1 MRTTMRTITTVVVV
15 LSLLI
20 VAACAKRQQPVAAPQ
35 QPPPN
40 VATPPQVAAA
50 TPPSA
55 PRRVEEALPVPPQP
69 AVVDDAASSRTIDD
83 LNRNSPFKPV
93 FFAVDSS
100 DLDEMNRAVAASN
113 AEVMKKNP
121 SWVITIE
128 GHCDERGTAE
138 YNLALGERRAI
149 AVKTFLL
156 SLGISPDRLRTISYG
171 KEFPFDPGKT
181 EEAFSHNR
189 RGHFVITS
197 N

>member
-1 MRTTMRTITTVVVV
+1 MRSGFIAVVVM
-15 LSLLI
+15 SLLAL
-20 VAACAKRQQPVAAPQ
+20 AACAKKQPPVAAIP

-40 VATPPQVAAA
+40 IAA
-50 TPPSA
+50 PPSIAKPEAA
-55 PRRVEEALPVPPQP
+55 PRRVDEALPVPAQP
-69 AVVDDAASSRTIDD
+69 VVADDAATSRTLDD

-93 FFAVDSS
+93 FFMVDSA
-100 DLDEMNRAVAASN
+100 DLDETGRAVASAN
-113 AEVMKKNP
+113 AELMKKNP
-121 SWVITIE
+121 TWVITVE

-149 AVKTFLL
+149 AVKTFLV
-156 SLGISPDRLRTISYG
+156 SLGIPPDRVRTISYG

-181 EEAFSHNR
+181 EEALSHNR

>member
-1 MRTTMRTITTVVVV
+1 MRNTMRPGFIAVVVM
-15 LSLLI
+15 SLL
-20 VAACAKRQQPVAAPQ
+20 VLAACAKKQPPVAAIP

-40 VATPPQVAAA
+40 IAS
-50 TPPSA
+50 PPSIAKPEAA
-55 PRRVEEALPVPPQP
+55 PRRVDEALPVPAQP
-69 AVVDDAASSRTIDD
+69 VVADDAATSRTLDD

-93 FFAVDSS
+93 FFAVDSA
-100 DLDEMNRAVAASN
+100 DLDETGRAVASAN
-113 AEVMKKNP
+113 ADLMKKNP

-138 YNLALGERRAI
+138 YNLALGERRAL
-149 AVKTFLL
+149 AVKTFLV
-156 SLGISPDRLRTISYG
+156 SLGIPPDRVRTISYG

-181 EEAFSHNR
+181 EEALSHNR

>member
-1 MRTTMRTITTVVVV
+1 MRNMMKTGFTIAL

-20 VAACAKRQQPVAAPQ
+20 VAACAKRQPPVAATP
-35 QPPPN
+35 QPPPSFP
-40 VATPPQVAAA
+40 A
-50 TPPSA
+50 PPSITKPEA
-55 PRRVEEALPVPPQP
+55 PPPPRRVDEALPVPAQP
-69 AVVDDAASSRTIDD
+69 VASDDAASSRTLDD

-93 FFAVDSS
+93 LFAVDSA
-100 DLDEMNRAVAASN
+100 DLDETGRATASAN
-113 AEVMKKNP
+113 ADVMKKNP

-149 AVKTFLL
+149 AVKAFLV
-156 SLGISPDRLRTISYG
+156 SLGVPPDRVRTISYG

-181 EEAFSHNR
+181 DEAFSRNR

>member
-1 MRTTMRTITTVVVV
+1 MSTTIRTALAVVALVA
-15 LSLLI
+15 LI
-20 VAACAKRQQPVAAPQ
+20 SAAACAKRQTPVATTP

-40 VATPPQVAAA
+40 IAQAPSVAKVEP
-50 TPPSA
+50 
-55 PRRVEEALPVPPQP
+55 PRRVDEALPVPAQP
-69 AVVDDAASSRTIDD
+69 TAADDAATSRSIDD

-93 FFAVDSS
+93 FFAVDSA
-100 DLDEMNRAVAASN
+100 DLDEVGRTTASEN
-113 AEVMKKNP
+113 AELMKKNP
-121 SWVITIE
+121 RWVITIE

-149 AVKTFLL
+149 AVKTFLV
-156 SLGISPDRLRTISYG
+156 SLGISPDRVRTISYG

-181 EEAFSHNR
+181 EEAMSRNR

>member
-1 MRTTMRTITTVVVV
+1 MRNTMRPGFIAVAVMSF
-15 LSLLI
+15 LA
-20 VAACAKRQQPVAAPQ
+20 VAACAKKQPPVAAIP

-40 VATPPQVAAA
+40 IA
-50 TPPSA
+50 TPPSIAKPEAA
-55 PRRVEEALPVPPQP
+55 PRRVDEALPVPAQP
-69 AVVDDAASSRTIDD
+69 AVADDAATSRTLDD

-93 FFAVDSS
+93 FFTVDSA
-100 DLDEMNRAVAASN
+100 DLDETGRAVASAN
-113 AEVMKKNP
+113 ADLMKKNP
-121 SWVITIE
+121 TWVITVE

-149 AVKTFLL
+149 AVKTFLV
-156 SLGISPDRLRTISYG
+156 SLGIPPDRVRTISYG

-181 EEAFSHNR
+181 EEALSHNR

>member
-1 MRTTMRTITTVVVV
+1 MRHTMKSGFIVVVV
-15 LSLLI
+15 MSLLV
-20 VAACAKRQQPVAAPQ
+20 VAACAKRQTPVAATPQ
-35 QPPPN
+35 PAP
-40 VATPPQVAAA
+40 TIA
-50 TPPSA
+50 TPPSIA
-55 PRRVEEALPVPPQP
+55 KPEAPPPPRRVEDALPVPAQP
-69 AVVDDAASSRTIDD
+69 VADDAASSRTLDD

-93 FFAVDSS
+93 FFAVDSA
-100 DLDEMNRAVAASN
+100 DLDETGRATASAN
-113 AEVMKKNP
+113 ADLMKKNP

-149 AVKTFLL
+149 AVKTFLV
-156 SLGISPDRLRTISYG
+156 SLGVPPDRVRTISYG

-181 EEAFSHNR
+181 DEAFSRNR

>member
-1 MRTTMRTITTVVVV
+1 MRNTMRPGFIAAVVM
-15 LSLLI
+15 SLL
-20 VAACAKRQQPVAAPQ
+20 VMAACAKKQPPVAAIP

-40 VATPPQVAAA
+40 IAA
-50 TPPSA
+50 PPSIA
-55 PRRVEEALPVPPQP
+55 KPEAPPRRVDEALPVPAQP
-69 AVVDDAASSRTIDD
+69 VVADDAATSRTLDD

-93 FFAVDSS
+93 FFAVDSA
-100 DLDEMNRAVAASN
+100 DLDETGRAVASAN
-113 AEVMKKNP
+113 ADLMKKNP
-121 SWVITIE
+121 TWVITVE

-149 AVKTFLL
+149 AVKTFLV
-156 SLGISPDRLRTISYG
+156 SLGIPPDRVRTISYG

-181 EEAFSHNR
+181 EEALSHNR

>member
-1 MRTTMRTITTVVVV
+1 MRNTMKTGLSLVIVL
-15 LSLLI
+15 LSLLTA
-20 VAACAKRQQPVAAPQ
+20 AACAKRQPPDAATP
-35 QPPPN
+35 QPPPS
-40 VATPPQVAAA
+40 VATPPQVATAA
-50 TPPSA
+50 P
-55 PRRVEEALPVPPQP
+55 PRRVDEALPVPAQP
-69 AVVDDAASSRTIDD
+69 GVPDDAASSRTIDD

-100 DLDEMNRAVAASN
+100 DLDEIGRATASAN
-113 AEVMKKNP
+113 AEIMKKNP

-149 AVKTFLL
+149 AVKTFLV
-156 SLGISPDRLRTISYG
+156 SLGVSPDRVRTISYG

-181 EEAFSHNR
+181 EEAFSRNR